1 MIRDINIEESGILI
15 LILLSSRR
23 RWRRSVP
30 VLGDT
35 GQYDP
40 YTRLS
45 VVVNIA
51 NILLYIMVVYYWLH
65 QTVDRDWVFK
75 KARNFPYFVC

>member
-30 VLGDT
+30 VLCDT

-40 YTRLS
+40 NTRLS
-45 VVVNIA
+45 LVINIA

-65 QTVDRDWVFK
+65 QTVDRDWV
-75 KARNFPYFVC
+75 

>member
-1 MIRDINIEESGILI
+1 MIRAINIEESGILI

-51 NILLYIMVVYYWLH
+51 NILLSIMVVYYWLH
-65 QTVDRDWVFK
+65 QTVDRDW
-75 KARNFPYFVC
+75 A